1 MNKTKFLACLAVS
14 AMALTSAANAQNNNM
29 GGGFSGPGTEIS
41 IVTIEQAK
49 GMNDDVMVTLR
60 GNIQQKVGDELYLFS
75 DGSGTINV
83 EIDDDDWNGMNIGP
97 NDMVEIKGEVD
108 KGWTSIEIDVD
119 QINKINQ

>member
-1 MNKTKFLACLAVS
+1 MNKTNFLACLAVS
-14 AMALTSAANAQNNNM
+14 AIALSSVANAQNNNM
-29 GGGFSGPGTEIS
+29 GGFSGPGTEVS
-41 IVTIEQAK
+41 IVTVEQAK
-49 GMNDDVMVTLR
+49 GMNDDVMVILR

-83 EIDDDDWNGMNIGP
+83 EIDDDDWNGNNIGV

-119 QINKINQ
+119 QISKINQ